1 MEKNYVLYEDFGA
14 VGDGIADDTEAI
26 RAAHSY
32 ANERLL
38 PVIAKASATYYIK
51 DCKSPIIIKCDVDF
65 SGAKFIMDDRGIER
79 GSDNAGRIFY
89 VAPDHEK
96 ETVTDREAI
105 NATYD
110 EIRKFCDERKFVI
123 YYTRVW
129 NEPYNNVM
137 MTKFDVGSHTE
148 FFYLDR
154 AIDITALHTKKEDS
168 NAPTS

>member
-1 MEKNYVLYEDFGA
+1 MILYFHSSRGEMRK
-14 VGDGIADDTEAI
+14 IAQFDDK
-26 RAAHSY
+26 
-32 ANERLL
+32 L
-38 PVIAKASATYYIK
+38 
-51 DCKSPIIIKCDVDF
+51 
-65 SGAKFIMDDRGIER
+65 
-79 GSDNAGRIFY
+79 
-89 VAPDHEK
+89 
-96 ETVTDREAI
+96 TDREAI

-129 NEPYNNVM
+129 NEPYNNVT

-154 AIDITALHTKKEDS
+154 AIDITSLHTKKEDS